1 MLTTVFQNSFLFMYK
16 IIYLTILFKK
26 ILLNYAVIKTTNS
39 YIHSNMKKP
48 KTL

>member
-26 ILLNYAVIKTTNS
+26 TLIELC
-39 YIHSNMKKP
+39 SNKNNKQ
-48 KTL
+48 LYSQ